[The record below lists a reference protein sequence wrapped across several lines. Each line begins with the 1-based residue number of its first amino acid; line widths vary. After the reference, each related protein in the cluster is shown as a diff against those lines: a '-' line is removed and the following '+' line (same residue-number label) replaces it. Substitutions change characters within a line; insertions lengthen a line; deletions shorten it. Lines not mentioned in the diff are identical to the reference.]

1 MSLYGRTL
9 PDARTAEKKSLAVV
23 STIKNTRVPGER
35 GRKRIDRLRECQ
47 LLNKGSGLFV
57 YATAILSLNRPR
69 TLKDS
74 GLI

>member
-23 STIKNTRVPGER
+23 STIKNTCVPGER